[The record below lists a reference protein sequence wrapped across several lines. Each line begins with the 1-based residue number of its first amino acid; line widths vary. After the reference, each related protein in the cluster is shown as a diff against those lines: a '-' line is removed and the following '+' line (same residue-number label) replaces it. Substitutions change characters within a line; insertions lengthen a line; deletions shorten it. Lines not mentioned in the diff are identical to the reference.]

1 MSAAVVH
8 LWFKWKVARPMT
20 YDDLIAKMDDLD
32 IALSN
37 GFGKAETIIGS
48 IKAVRAVIELHK
60 SNENYAGNVCIH
72 CFNLAYEPSGLHMD
86 FENFAYPCW
95 TIKTIAKE
103 LQ

>member
-1 MSAAVVH
+1 
-8 LWFKWKVARPMT
+8 MT
-20 YDDLIAKMDDLD
+20 HKELIAKMDDLD

-60 SNENYAGNVCIH
+60 PNNYLIEG
-72 CFNLAYEPSGLHMD
+72 
-86 FENFAYPCW
+86 FEITQSWCTGDSESLTPYPCA
-95 TIKTIAKE
+95 TIQAITEA

>member
-1 MSAAVVH
+1 MI
-8 LWFKWKVARPMT
+8 

-48 IKAVRAVIELHK
+48 IKAMRFVIELHK
-60 SNENYAGNVCIH
+60 PDHSFCGECSRDTEY
-72 CFNLAYEPSGLHMD
+72 LET
-86 FENFAYPCW
+86 YPCL
-95 TIKTIAKE
+95 TIQAIAKE

>member
-1 MSAAVVH
+1 MEAAG
-8 LWFKWKVARPMT
+8 LKMT
-20 YDDLIAKMDDLD
+20 HEELLAKMDDLD

-60 SNENYAGNVCIH
+60 PDSDDKETCQAHEMCWGCGEYGMTRNCECN
-72 CFNLAYEPSGLHMD
+72 
-86 FENFAYPCW
+86 AYPCS
-95 TIKTIAKE
+95 TIQAIMKE